1 MRNANPKLSA
11 RSYGWGYN
19 YSGLGLDHA
28 ARVLSPISVGLP
40 AGRVDVQGR
49 HRPSTWRSPVL
60 GTYSH
65 GLEPVGSAW
74 GRHDAASLCI
84 ALGEA
89 VGHFAHCGDSH
100 GDGHVVARQRRS
112 GPGSVHGSNRSRSTI
127 LLSWVVLVAPILFG
141 LRCSDQVANERR
153 GTSVRGS
160 RGWPSSPSVNCPD
173 VRTALAHPRPGHLA
187 PSASTRH
194 NPQPR
199 ATHPES
205 P

>member
-1 MRNANPKLSA
+1 VRNANPKLSA

-40 AGRVDVQGR
+40 AGRVDVQGDTDL
-49 HRPSTWRSPVL
+49 HRGDHRCWARIHM
-60 GTYSH
+60 GWK
-65 GLEPVGSAW
+65 PVGSVR
-74 GRHDAASLCI
+74 GRHDPASLCI
-84 ALGEA
+84 APGEA

-100 GDGHVVARQRRS
+100 VVARQRRS
-112 GPGSVHGSNRSRSTI
+112 GHESVHGSNRSPSTI
-127 LLSWVVLVAPILFG
+127 LLSWVVPVAPILFG
-141 LRCSDQVANERR
+141 LRCSDQIANERK
-153 GTSVRGS
+153 GTSVRDS

-173 VRTALAHPRPGHLA
+173 VRTALAHPRPDHLA

-194 NPQPR
+194 KPQPR